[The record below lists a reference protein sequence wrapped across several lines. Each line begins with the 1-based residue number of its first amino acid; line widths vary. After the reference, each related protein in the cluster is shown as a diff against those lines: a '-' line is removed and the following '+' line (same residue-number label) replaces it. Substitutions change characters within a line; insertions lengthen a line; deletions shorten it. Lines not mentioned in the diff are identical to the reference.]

1 MITDVVLHLIL
12 ETLDV
17 SKQVLFLKQRTFLD
31 VTSENRPLF
40 VFLLSHAC
48 GGGDGIIALRF
59 AVD

>member
-1 MITDVVLHLIL
+1 MITDVVLHLVL

-17 SKQVLFLKQRTFLD
+17 SKQVLFLKQRAFLD
-31 VTSENRPLF
+31 ITSENRSLF

-48 GGGDGIIALRF
+48 CGGYGIIALRF